1 MTVTVGIV
9 TVGTVYDWYSRYSEV
24 YDCNSRC
31 SVTVGIVKYDDCY
44 SRYSEVR

>member
-9 TVGTVYDWYSRYSEV
+9 QYMT
-24 YDCNSRC
+24 
-31 SVTVGIVKYDDCY
+31 VTVGIVKYDDCY

>member
-9 TVGTVYDWYSRYSEV
+9 QYMTGTVGIVKYMT
-24 YDCNSRC
+24 
-31 SVTVGIVKYDDCY
+31 VTVGVVKYDDCY

>member
-9 TVGTVYDWYSRYSEV
+9 QYMTVAVGIVQYMT
-24 YDCNSRC
+24 
-31 SVTVGIVKYDDCY
+31 VTVGIVKYDDCY

>member
-9 TVGTVYDWYSRYSEV
+9 KYMT
-24 YDCNSRC
+24 
-31 SVTVGIVKYDDCY
+31 VTVGIVKYNDCY

>member
-9 TVGTVYDWYSRYSEV
+9 QYMTGTVGIVKYMT
-24 YDCNSRC
+24 
-31 SVTVGIVKYDDCY
+31 VTVGIVKYDDCY

>member
-9 TVGTVYDWYSRYSEV
+9 QYMTVSRYSV
-24 YDCNSRC
+24 GIVQYMTVQY
-31 SVTVGIVKYDDCY
+31 VTVGIVKYDDCY

>member
-9 TVGTVYDWYSRYSEV
+9 KYMT
-24 YDCNSRC
+24 
-31 SVTVGIVKYDDCY
+31 VTVGIVKYDDCY

>member
-9 TVGTVYDWYSRYSEV
+9 QYMT
-24 YDCNSRC
+24 
-31 SVTVGIVKYDDCY
+31 VTVCIVKYDDCY